1 MVKANLLIHYDK
13 RCEQVFIPMD
23 KDRYYMMNF
32 YMKRYYNNDNVISEP
47 YIYEDKADNLYVEF
61 YDSQNKWL
69 LYRNYELTEIV
80 VKMTYTIKD
89 YEHYSIEGDYIKQ
102 LIMTRDEKN
111 VLVIEYDKG
120 KAKKIKQIGDFQHNI
135 KLGDNSPFL
144 QNIII

>member
-1 MVKANLLIHYDK
+1 MVRANLLIHYDK
-13 RCEQVFIPMD
+13 PCENVFIPMD

-61 YDSQNKWL
+61 YNSQYKWL

-80 VKMTYTIKD
+80 VKMTYTFKD
-89 YEHYSIEGDYIKQ
+89 YEHYVIEGDYIKK
-102 LIMTRDEKN
+102 LTMTRNEKN
-111 VLVIEYDKG
+111 VLVIRYDKG
-120 KAKKIKQIGDFQHNI
+120 KVEKIKQIGAFDHNI
-135 KLGDNSPFL
+135 NIGDDSPFL